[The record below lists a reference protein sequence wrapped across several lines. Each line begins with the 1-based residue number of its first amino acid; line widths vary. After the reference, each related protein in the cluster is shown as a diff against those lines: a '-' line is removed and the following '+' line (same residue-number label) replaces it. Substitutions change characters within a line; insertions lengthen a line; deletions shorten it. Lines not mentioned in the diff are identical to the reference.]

1 MRVDT
6 IKDYQEAMEIIKKC
20 ENIIRTNKKKTI
32 GFAYERGKI
41 FKKFKEDANFKDL
54 VEQFGTSKSTIIIFK
69 TNMAKLV
76 DKYKKKKNG
85 DYKYIKNICKKN
97 PDLFS

>member
-32 GFAYERGKI
+32 GFAYKRGKN

-69 TNMAKLV
+69 INMVKLV
-76 DKYKKKKNG
+76 DKYKKKNG